1 MRVQISGSFFPNFS
15 RNLQNGESE
24 SVSSK
29 MQKASV
35 RIYHDAGHASRVLLP
50 VVAQ

>member
-15 RNLQNGESE
+15 RNLQNGELD

-29 MQKASV
+29 MQKANV
-35 RIYHDAGHASRVLLP
+35 RIYHDAEHASRVLLP
-50 VVAQ
+50 VVTR